1 MKKAY
6 KILTLTVLMSLSS
19 CGESS
24 SSVTPSS
31 SPDITSETPTSEV
44 SSLEPSSSLESSSIP
59 SSSIEEKHKFFMVG
73 DSTMC
78 SFENDSSDAIKY
90 YPRVG
95 FGTKMQNYLNA
106 NYEVVNLAISGRS
119 AKSFLAEEN
128 YQILS
133 NSIKEGDYLFIE
145 FGHNDAKADEIRY
158 SNPNGSY
165 VEKGSF

>member
-6 KILTLTVLMSLSS
+6 KILTLTVLMSLAS

-24 SSVTPSS
+24 SITPTS

-44 SSLEPSSSLESSSIP
+44 SSLEPSSSLEESSSSP

-78 SFENDSSDAIKY
+78 SFENDSSDTIKY

-106 NYEVVNLAISGRS
+106 IFFMNVI
-119 AKSFLAEEN
+119 
-128 YQILS
+128 
-133 NSIKEGDYLFIE
+133 
-145 FGHNDAKADEIRY
+145 
-158 SNPNGSY
+158 
-165 VEKGSF
+165 

>member
-6 KILTLTVLMSLSS
+6 KILTLIVLMSLAS

-24 SSVTPSS
+24 SITPTS

-44 SSLEPSSSLESSSIP
+44 SSLEPSSSLEE

-128 YQILS
+128 
-133 NSIKEGDYLFIE
+133 
-145 FGHNDAKADEIRY
+145 
-158 SNPNGSY
+158 
-165 VEKGSF
+165 